1 VSDRRHR
8 REKIPLYVDLLIK
21 TREILMTLKEAFG
34 KGQQSQRD
42 FRDLAVLQPPLVY
55 PVAADRLGLVRRPR
69 AADVVEF
76 YATIERVNFSVRAMS
91 NEPTE
96 KVSLSTCS
104 RQPVERACRC
114 FPSFPSTN
122 ATPISERRL
131 RNGTPTVRRSVDAR
145 MIRIAIS
152 AEGHCQ
158 GK

>member
-1 VSDRRHR
+1 VAISAARRSAKVALIAALVAIFGADFFARGKER
-8 REKIPLYVDLLIK
+8 REIEAVRASLAGEIPLYVDLLIK

-34 KGQQSQRD
+34 KGQQPQRD

-114 FPSFPSTN
+114 FPP
-122 ATPISERRL
+122 A
-131 RNGTPTVRRSVDAR
+131 AW
-145 MIRIAIS
+145 
-152 AEGHCQ
+152 
-158 GK
+158 K